1 MKHCA
6 SLLVVLSV
14 AVLVASCAS
23 TRTLEPG
30 QVDYSAV
37 GGTLTA
43 VEAAPFNTVARATLD
58 AMQALQLKPM
68 ERDRDGFQVSILGE
82 MVFGS
87 LSQTHEVRVWVTR
100 LTDATTQLEM
110 RIVGRRDEGRLTAL
124 HSEIRK
130 RLGS

>member
-43 VEAAPFNTVARATLD
+43 VEAAPFDKVVRSTLD
-58 AMQALQLKPM
+58 AMQKLKLQPM
-68 ERDRDGFQVSILGE
+68 ERDRDGFRVFIVGE
-82 MVFGS
+82 TVFGS

-100 LTDATTQLEM
+100 VTDATTQIEM
-110 RIVGRRDEGRLTAL
+110 RILGRRDEGRLTAL
-124 HSEIRK
+124 HSEIKK

>member
-6 SLLVVLSV
+6 SFLVVLSV

-23 TRTLEPG
+23 TLEPG

-43 VEAAPFNTVARATLD
+43 VEAAPFTTVVRATTD
-58 AMQALQLKPM
+58 AMQKLQLRPM
-68 ERDRDGFQVSILGE
+68 ERERDGFRVFIVGE
-82 MVFGS
+82 TVFGS

-100 LTDATTQLEM
+100 LTDATTQIEM
-110 RIVGRRDEGRLTAL
+110 RILGRRDEGRLTAL